1 MVPQRVLSLIV
12 PAYNMRECL
21 DSCLASLKLEQE
33 DVASA
38 VQVIVVDDGSVDET
52 GEIAERWHAR
62 YPSQVDVVHKGNGHY
77 GSCVNVGL
85 CLARGRYVKLLDAD
99 DTVDGE
105 EFLRFLK
112 YLRSCEKDLVLSDF
126 TLVDTEGRILRHRA
140 YDDSVA
146 EGGLLALL
154 DEKNPL
160 QNPAITYRTELLTGL
175 PYQQVERVSYSD
187 VEWCIYPLARVRTI
201 GCSHCRLYRYLIGRS
216 GQSVSQYYRL
226 RNDLESVLKSLLE
239 NYRSYLEKAISTDNK
254 MFMTSR
260 VAEHARFVLEVI
272 VSNARL
278 TDLRREYNRVFDGL
292 AESDE
297 INEAVKELKILRH
310 LGGIRLF
317 ALMRT
322 HFVSVFPLMLLY
334 RWRLKIGGGR

>member
-1 MVPQRVLSLIV
+1 MSQRVLSLIV
-12 PAYNMRECL
+12 PAYNMREYL
-21 DSCLASLKLEQE
+21 DSCLASLRLERE
-33 DVASA
+33 EVASA
-38 VQVIVVDDGSVDET
+38 VQVIVIDDGSVDET

-62 YPSQVDVVHKGNGHY
+62 HPNQVDVVHKENGHY

-85 CLARGRYVKLLDAD
+85 SLARGQYVKLLDAD

-126 TLVDTEGRILRHRA
+126 TLVDEEGRVLRHRA

-146 EGGLLALL
+146 EGGLLAWL

-160 QNPAITYRTELLTGL
+160 QNPAIAYRTELLTAL
-175 PYQQVERVSYSD
+175 SYRQVERVSYSD
-187 VEWCIYPLARVRTI
+187 VEWCIYPLARVRTV
-201 GCSHCRLYRYLIGRS
+201 GCSHCRLYRYLIGRP

-226 RNDLESVLKSLLE
+226 RSDLERVLKSLLE
-239 NYRSYLEKAISTDNK
+239 NYRSYVGKAISTDNK
-254 MFMTSR
+254 VFITSR

-278 TDLRREYNRVFDGL
+278 IDLRQEYNRVFDGL
-292 AESDE
+292 AESNE
-297 INEAVKELKILRH
+297 INEAVKELRAFRRF
-310 LGGIRLF
+310 GGVRLF